1 MATLVQMLT
10 SIRLRKFSYLF
21 LALGVLSPL
30 VPWWFVKHAERSYI
44 ARFGVSPEGTG
55 FFAMSFMGAVATL
68 VFLLLST
75 ICALWSFRGLASPR
89 AMIRNIE
96 VTLLCLPPLAVTIFM
111 LFGLLGLG
119 YDLPQVIQ
127 SN

>member
-1 MATLVQMLT
+1 MST
-10 SIRLRKFSYLF
+10 SIRLRKLGYLF

-30 VPWWFVKHAERSYI
+30 VPWWFVKDAERTYA
-44 ARFGVSPEGTG
+44 ARFGVAPEGTG
-55 FFAMSFMGAVATL
+55 LFAMIFMGAVATL

-75 ICALWSFRGLASPR
+75 ICAILSFRRLASPR
-89 AMIRNIE
+89 ATKRSIE
-96 VTLLCLPPLAVTIFM
+96 VALLCLPPLAVIVFV

-119 YDLPQVIQ
+119 YDSPQVMR